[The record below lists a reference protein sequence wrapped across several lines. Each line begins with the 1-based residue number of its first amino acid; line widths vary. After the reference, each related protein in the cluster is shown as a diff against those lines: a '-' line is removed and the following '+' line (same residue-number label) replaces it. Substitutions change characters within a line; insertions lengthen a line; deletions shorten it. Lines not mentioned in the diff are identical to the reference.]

1 MVEYKGLDGQ
11 DLKVIQIALNKLPI
25 TGAEA
30 PMMVNLQKKIQMEMD
45 FLKTPK
51 SKRPKKGDTLIKG

>member
-1 MVEYKGLDGQ
+1 MEQYKGLEEK
-11 DLKVIQIALNKLPI
+11 DLKIIQIALNKLPI

>member
-1 MVEYKGLDGQ
+1 MKEYKGLEEN

-30 PMMVNLQKKIQMEMD
+30 QMMVGIQQKIQMEIE
-45 FLKTPK
+45 FLKTTK
-51 SKRPKKGDTLIKG
+51 RGRPKKGDTIIKG

>member
-1 MVEYKGLDGQ
+1 MEEYTGLEEQ
-11 DLKVIQIALNKLPI
+11 DLKVIQIALNKLQI
-25 TGAEA
+25 SGAEA
-30 PMMVNLQKKIQMEMD
+30 PMMVNLQKRIQMEMD

>member
-1 MVEYKGLDGQ
+1 MEEYTGLEES

-30 PMMVNLQKKIQMEMD
+30 PMIVNLQKKIQMELE

-51 SKRPKKGDTLIKG
+51 SKRPKKGDTIIKG

>member
-1 MVEYKGLDGQ
+1 MTEYKGLEEN
-11 DLKVIQIALNKLPI
+11 DLKVIQVALNKLPI

-30 PMMVNLQKKIQMEMD
+30 QMMVGIQQKIQMELD

-51 SKRPKKGDTLIKG
+51 RGRPKKGDTIIKG